1 MNIMPKNNPADIQE
15 FFEKTISDQIHL
27 TAIDPEKRSGLV
39 ARDFGTDANAAAAWA
54 LKLNAEGRNIHY
66 TVNAVRAGVC
76 SKPSKADI
84 IGGRFAH
91 VDIDPPKG
99 EAFTEEQRDDVFAR
113 LLDASPSTIIWSG
126 NGVQALWRLEEGV
139 TVEEVEQTN
148 RGLID
153 AFGGDTGTHDVSRLL
168 RVPGTVNY
176 PDERKATLGR
186 VPTASRLKM
195 TDDGTVS
202 DTQMLLD
209 RYPAPPPPDKAKAQ
223 PRDAVAL
230 RDVELITADDLW
242 LPEAAYL
249 RSLIDAPKG
258 RDRSSDTL
266 HFACEALRQGLSA
279 EQVMG
284 VLLNGGNAISE
295 HCLSQ
300 ADPVR
305 AARRAIEEAQGQ
317 DDVARRQAQREQTR
331 RIGDGSDVVP
341 KSEIYSVSDM
351 LERFVFIKDG
361 SQVADRWRPQS
372 VLSLADFR
380 NATSGSKHMMV
391 KPDGGIKHL
400 QASEVWLGHQDRLEA
415 DALTFRAG
423 AGPMTELPDGPGAAL
438 NLWAPPVREDA
449 PPNWENLASI
459 LVDHIGWLWGE
470 HADAFLDWLAHI
482 EQQPGKLPHF
492 GWLHISRIHGK
503 GRNWISSVLARLWR
517 GNVAAS
523 LDLMAVLDGG
533 FNGRLSR
540 CVLAVVDEINE
551 GGNQSYRHAQ
561 TLRQIVTA
569 EHREINP
576 KYGRMRVEWNAARW
590 LLFSNHTGAIP
601 LGDDDRRF
609 YVVDHD
615 GPPRAAAYYKR
626 LYDVLDEPHLIASV
640 AEFLKQRDIT
650 RFNPGERPPTTAAKA
665 ALIKLNQS
673 EEDALLQELVKRWP
687 VDVISA
693 SELNVYLGYNGVSSR
708 SNRHAMDRHGIVK
721 LRKLRTEHRTE
732 AVYALRNDAD
742 WVSATPDALRAE
754 IGRATDAMKGAALH
768 GE

>member
-1 MNIMPKNNPADIQE
+1 MTNTPNINPADIQE
-15 FFEKTISDQIHL
+15 FCQKTIADQIHL

-39 ARDFGTDANAAAAWA
+39 ARDFGTDVSGAVSWA
-54 LKLNAEGRNIHY
+54 SKLNTDGWNIHY

-84 IGGRFAH
+84 IGPRFAH

-99 EAFTEEQRDDVFAR
+99 EMFTDEQRDDVFAR
-113 LLDASPSTIIWSG
+113 LLDASPSTLIWSG

-139 TVEEVEQTN
+139 TAEEVEQIN
-148 RGLID
+148 RGLVD
-153 AFGGDTGTHDVSRLL
+153 AFGGDMGTHDVSRLL
-168 RVPGTVNY
+168 RVPGTVNH
-176 PDERKATLGR
+176 PDERKRALGR
-186 VPTASRLKM
+186 VPTASCIKM

-202 DTQMLLD
+202 DVQMLLD
-209 RYPAPPPPDKAKAQ
+209 RYPAPPLPDKAKAQ

-242 LPEAAYL
+242 LPEDAYL

-258 RDRSSDTL
+258 GDRSSDTL
-266 HFACEALRQGLSA
+266 HFACEALRQGLTL
-279 EQVMG
+279 EQLMG
-284 VLLNGGNAISE
+284 VLLNGDNAISA

-300 ADPVR
+300 ADPAR
-305 AARRAIEEAQGQ
+305 AARRAIEEAQGEE
-317 DDVARRQAQREQTR
+317 DVARRQAQRERTR

-341 KSEIYSVSDM
+341 KSEIYSLPDM
-351 LERFVFIKDG
+351 VERFVFIKDG
-361 SQVADRWRPQS
+361 SQVSDRWRPQS

-380 NATSGSKHMMV
+380 NATSGSKHLIV

-438 NLWAPPVREDA
+438 NLWTPHIREEA
-449 PPNWENLASI
+449 PPNWEKLASI
-459 LVDHIGWLWGE
+459 FVDHIGWLWGE

-615 GPPRAAAYYKR
+615 GPPRDAAYYKR

-640 AEFLKQRDIT
+640 AEFLKRRDIT

-732 AVYALRNDAD
+732 AVYALRNDAG
-742 WVSATPDALRAE
+742 WVSAIPDALRAE
-754 IGRATDAMKGAALH
+754 IGGATDAMKRAALH

>member
-1 MNIMPKNNPADIQE
+1 MTSIPNINPADIQE
-15 FFEKTISDQIHL
+15 FFQKTIADQMHL
-27 TAIDPEKRSGLV
+27 TAIDPEKRSGLI
-39 ARDFGTDANAAAAWA
+39 ARDFGIDASGAAAWA
-54 LKLNAEGRNIHY
+54 LKLNAQGWNIHY

-84 IGGRFAH
+84 VRPRFAH
-91 VDIDPPKG
+91 LDIDPPKG
-99 EAFTEEQRDDVFAR
+99 EAFTDEQRDAVFAR
-113 LLDASPSTIIWSG
+113 LLDASPSTNIWSG
-126 NGVQALWRLEEGV
+126 NGVQALWRLEDGG
-139 TVEEVEQTN
+139 TVEEVEQIN
-148 RGLID
+148 RGLIA
-153 AFGGDTGTHDVSRLL
+153 AFGGDTGTHDVCRLL
-168 RVPGTVNY
+168 RVPGTVNW
-176 PDERKATLGR
+176 PDERKRSLCR
-186 VPTASRLKM
+186 VPTASCIKV

-202 DTQMLLD
+202 DARMLLD
-209 RYPAPPPPDKAKAQ
+209 RYPAPPLPDKVKAQ
-223 PRDAVAL
+223 PRDVVAM
-230 RDVELITADDLW
+230 RDVELITADDLC
-242 LPEAAYL
+242 LPEGDYV

-258 RDRSSDTL
+258 TDRSADTL
-266 HFACEALRQGLSA
+266 HFACEALRQGLTP

-284 VLLNGGNAISE
+284 VLLNGDNAISE

-305 AARRAIEEAQGQ
+305 AARRAIEEAQGE
-317 DDVARRQAQREQTR
+317 DDVARRQAQRERTR

-341 KSEIYSVSDM
+341 KSEIYSVPDM

-380 NATSGSKHMMV
+380 NATSGSKHMIV
-391 KPDGGIKHL
+391 KPEGGFKLL
-400 QASEVWLGHQDRLEA
+400 QASQVWLEHPGRLEA

-423 AGPMTELPDGPGAAL
+423 AGPMTELPDGPGTAL
-438 NLWAPPVREDA
+438 NLWAPPVREEA
-449 PPNWENLASI
+449 PPSWENLASI
-459 LVDHIGWLWGE
+459 FVGHVGWLWGE
-470 HADAFLDWLAHI
+470 HADAFLDWLAHV
-482 EQQPGKLPHF
+482 EQRPGQLPHF
-492 GWLHISRIHGK
+492 GWLHISRVHGK

-590 LLFSNHTGAIP
+590 LLFSNHTAAIP

-615 GPPRAAAYYKR
+615 GPPRDADYYER
-626 LYDVLDEPHLIASV
+626 LYNVLDEPHFIASV
-640 AEFLKQRDIT
+640 AEFLKRRDIAG
-650 RFNPGERPPTTAAKA
+650 FNPGERPPSTVAKV

-673 EEDALLQELVKRWP
+673 EEDAVLQDIVKRWP

-693 SELNVYLGYNGVSSR
+693 SELNVHLGYNGVSNR

-721 LRKLRTEHRTE
+721 LRKLRTEFRAE

-742 WVSATPDALRAE
+742 WVAATPDALRAE
-754 IGRATDAMKGAALH
+754 IGRATDAMKGGALY
-768 GE
+768 G

>member
-1 MNIMPKNNPADIQE
+1 MSASQQNQTEVIE
-15 FFEKTISDQIHL
+15 FFEKTIADQIHL
-27 TAIDPEKRSGLV
+27 TAIDPDKGRPTIGK
-39 ARDFGTDANAAAAWA
+39 DFRTDTEAASRWA
-54 LKLNAEGRNIHY
+54 LERNAEGYNVY
-66 TVNAVRAGVC
+66 FTVNLVRDGVN

-84 IGGRFAH
+84 EGIRFAH
-91 VDIDPPKG
+91 IDIDPPKG
-99 EAFTEEQRDDVFAR
+99 VASFTPLERAAAYER
-113 LLDASPSTIIWSG
+113 LKAASPSIIIWSG
-126 NGVQALWRLEEGV
+126 NGWQGFWRVDDGV
-139 TVEEVEQTN
+139 SIDKVERIN
-148 RGLID
+148 RGLIQ
-153 AFGGDTGTHDVSRLL
+153 ALGGDKGTHDASRLL
-168 RVPGTVNY
+168 RVPGLTNW
-176 PDERKATLGR
+176 PNEDKRGIGR
-186 VPTASRLKM
+186 VPALSRIAVEDL
-195 TDDGTVS
+195 GTVS
-202 DTQMLLD
+202 DVQMLLD
-209 RYPAPPPPDKAKAQ
+209 RYPALPPPDKTKAQ

-230 RDVELITADDLW
+230 RDVELMTADDLW
-242 LPEAAYL
+242 LQEDAYL

-266 HFACEALRQGLSA
+266 HFACEALRQGLTP
-279 EQVMG
+279 EQVTG
-284 VLLNGGNAISE
+284 VLLNGDNAISE

-300 ADPVR
+300 ADPAR
-305 AARRAIEEAQGQ
+305 AARRAIEEAQGE
-317 DDVARRQAQREQTR
+317 DDVARRQAQRERTR

-341 KSEIYSVSDM
+341 KSEIYSVPDM
-351 LERFVFIKDG
+351 VERFVFIKDG

-380 NATSGSKHMMV
+380 NATSGSKHMIV
-391 KPDGGIKHL
+391 KPDGGLKHL

-438 NLWAPPVREDA
+438 NLWAPPIRATA
-449 PPNWENLASI
+449 PPNWEKLASI
-459 LVDHIGWLWGE
+459 FVGHVGWLWGE
-470 HADAFLDWLAHI
+470 HTDAFLDWLAHI

-523 LDLMAVLDGG
+523 LDLMAVLEGG
-533 FNGRLSR
+533 FNNRLSR

-615 GPPRAAAYYKR
+615 GPPRDVAYYKH
-626 LYDVLDEPHLIASV
+626 LYDVLEEPDLIASV
-640 AEFLKQRDIT
+640 AEFLKRRDIA

-693 SELNVYLGYNGVSSR
+693 SELNGLLGSYGVSGR

-721 LRKLRTEHRTE
+721 LRKIRTEFRTE
-732 AVYALRNDAD
+732 AVYAVRKDAD
-742 WVSATPDALRAE
+742 WVAATSDALRAE
-754 IGRATDAMKGAALH
+754 ISRATDAMKKEALH
-768 GE
+768 DE

>member
-1 MNIMPKNNPADIQE
+1 MTALQQNPIEVRE
-15 FFEKTISDQIHL
+15 FFQKTIPDQTHL
-27 TAIDPEKRSGLV
+27 TAIEPDKGRPTIGK
-39 ARDFGTDANAAAAWA
+39 DFGTDTELACKWA
-54 LKLNAEGRNIHY
+54 LERNAEGYNVY
-66 TVNAVRAGVC
+66 FTVNLVRDGVN

-84 IGGRFAH
+84 EGIRFGH

-99 EAFTEEQRDDVFAR
+99 VASFTPLERAAAYER
-113 LLDASPSTIIWSG
+113 LKAASPSIIIWSG
-126 NGVQALWRLEEGV
+126 NGWQGFWRVDDGV
-139 TVEEVEQTN
+139 SIDEVERIN
-148 RGLID
+148 RGLIT
-153 AFGGDTGTHDVSRLL
+153 ALRGDKGTHDASRLL
-168 RVPGTVNY
+168 RVPGLTNW
-176 PDERKATLGR
+176 PNEDKRRIGR
-186 VPTASRLKM
+186 VPALSRIVVE
-195 TDDGTVS
+195 DFGTVS
-202 DTQMLLD
+202 DVQILLD
-209 RYPAPPPPDKAKAQ
+209 RYPAPPLPDKAKAQ
-223 PRDAVAL
+223 PRDAVAMG
-230 RDVELITADDLW
+230 DVELITADDLG
-242 LPEAAYL
+242 LPEGAYL
-249 RSLIDAPKG
+249 RRLIDAPKG
-258 RDRSSDTL
+258 EDRSSDTL

-284 VLLNGGNAISE
+284 VLLNGDNAISA
-295 HCLSQ
+295 HCLSE
-300 ADPVR
+300 ADPQR
-305 AARRAIEEAQGQ
+305 AARRAIARAQNE
-317 DDVARRQAQREQTR
+317 DDVARRQAQRERTR

-341 KSEIYSVSDM
+341 KSEIYSVPDM
-351 LERFVFIKDG
+351 VERFVFIKDG
-361 SQVADRWRPQS
+361 SQVSDRWRPQS

-380 NATSGSKHMMV
+380 NATSGSKHMIV
-391 KPDGGIKHL
+391 KPDGGLKQV
-400 QASEVWLGHQDRLEA
+400 QASEVWLGHADRLEA

-438 NLWAPPVREDA
+438 NLWASPAREEA
-449 PPNWENLASI
+449 PPNWEKLASI
-459 LVDHIGWLWGE
+459 FVDHIGWLWGE

-615 GPPRAAAYYKR
+615 GPPRDAAYYKR
-626 LYDVLDEPHLIASV
+626 LYDVLDEPQLIASV
-640 AEFLKQRDIT
+640 AEFLKRRDIA

-693 SELNVYLGYNGVSSR
+693 SELNTYLGHNGVSSR

-721 LRKLRTEHRTE
+721 LRKVRTEFRAE

-754 IGRATDAMKGAALH
+754 IGRATDAIKGAALH

>member
-1 MNIMPKNNPADIQE
+1 MTNIPNINAADIQE
-15 FFEKTISDQIHL
+15 FCHKTIADQMHL
-27 TAIDPEKRSGLV
+27 TAIDPEKRSSLI
-39 ARDFGTDANAAAAWA
+39 ARDFGTDVSAAVSWA
-54 LKLNAEGRNIHY
+54 SKLNADGWNIYY
-66 TVNAVRAGVC
+66 TVNAVHSGVY

-84 IGGRFAH
+84 SCPRFAH

-99 EAFTEEQRDDVFAR
+99 EAFTDEQRDEVFAR
-113 LLDASPSTIIWSG
+113 LLDASPCTIIWSG
-126 NGVQALWRLEEGV
+126 NGVQALWRLEDCV
-139 TVEEVEQTN
+139 TVEDVEEIN

-153 AFGGDTGTHDVSRLL
+153 AFGGDTGTHDISRLL
-168 RVPGTVNY
+168 RLPGTVNY
-176 PDERKATLGR
+176 PDERKRALGR
-186 VPTASRLKM
+186 VPTASCIKM

-202 DTQMLLD
+202 DAQMLLE
-209 RYPAPPPPDKAKAQ
+209 RYPAPPLPNKVKAQ
-223 PRDAVAL
+223 PRDAVVL
-230 RDVELITADDLW
+230 HDVELITADDLG
-242 LPEAAYL
+242 LTADAYL
-249 RSLIDAPKG
+249 RSIIEAPK
-258 RDRSSDTL
+258 RKDRSSDTL
-266 HFACEALRQGLSA
+266 HFACEALRQGLTP
-279 EQVMG
+279 EQVKG
-284 VLLNGGNAISE
+284 VLLNGANAISE
-295 HCLSQ
+295 HCLAQ
-300 ADPVR
+300 ADPAR
-305 AARRAIEEAQGQ
+305 AARRAIEEAQGE
-317 DDVARRQAQREQTR
+317 DDVARRQAQRERTR

-341 KSEIYSVSDM
+341 KSEIYSVPDM
-351 LERFVFIKDG
+351 LDRFVFIKDG

-372 VLSLADFR
+372 VLSLADYR
-380 NATSGSKHMMV
+380 NATSGSKHTV
-391 KPDGGIKHL
+391 IKPDGGIKHL
-400 QASEVWLGHQDRLEA
+400 QASEVWLGHQERLEA

-423 AGPMTELPDGPGAAL
+423 AGSMTELPDGPGAAL
-438 NLWAPPVREDA
+438 NLWAPPAREEA
-449 PPNWENLASI
+449 RPNWENIASI
-459 LVDHIGWLWGE
+459 FVDHIGWLWGE
-470 HADAFLDWLAHI
+470 HTDAFLDWLAHI

-523 LDLMAVLDGG
+523 LDLMAVLEGG
-533 FNGRLSR
+533 FNNRLSR

-615 GPPRAAAYYKR
+615 GPPRDAAYYER
-626 LYDVLDEPHLIASV
+626 LYDVLDEPDLIASV
-640 AEFLKQRDIT
+640 AEFLKRRDIA

-673 EEDALLQELVKRWP
+673 EEDALLQDLVKRWP

-693 SELNVYLGYNGVSSR
+693 SELNGLLGSYGVSSR
-708 SNRHAMDRHGIVK
+708 SNRYAMDRHGIVK
-721 LRKLRTEHRTE
+721 LRKVRTEFRTE

-742 WVSATPDALRAE
+742 WVAATSDALRAE
-754 IGRATDAMKGAALH
+754 ISRTTDAMKGAALH

>member
-1 MNIMPKNNPADIQE
+1 MVKPQPSDVLK
-15 FFEKTISDQIHL
+15 FFQMTIADQIHL
-27 TAIDPEKRSGLV
+27 AAIDPEKRSGLV
-39 ARDFGTDANAAAAWA
+39 ACDFGTDASAATAWA

-76 SKPSKADI
+76 SKPSNADI
-84 IGGRFAH
+84 IRPRFAH

-99 EAFTEEQRDDVFAR
+99 TMYTDDQQNELFAR
-113 LLDASPSTIIWSG
+113 LWDASPSTITWSG
-126 NGVQALWRLEEGV
+126 NGVQALWRLEDGV
-139 TVEEVEQTN
+139 TAEEVEQIN

-153 AFGGDTGTHDVSRLL
+153 ALGGDKGTHDLSRLL
-168 RVPGTVNY
+168 RVPGTVNW
-176 PDERKATLGR
+176 PDERKRALGR
-186 VPTASRLKM
+186 VPMASCIKK
-195 TDDGTVS
+195 TDDGTVC
-202 DTQMLLD
+202 DVQMLID
-209 RYPAPPPPDKAKAQ
+209 RYPAPPPSDKAKAQ
-223 PRDAVAL
+223 PHDAVAI
-230 RDVELITADDLW
+230 RSGELITAEDLG
-242 LPEAAYL
+242 LPEDAYL
-249 RSLIDAPKG
+249 RSLIVTPKG
-258 RDRSSDTL
+258 EDRSSDTL

-284 VLLNGGNAISE
+284 VLLNGDNAISS

-300 ADPVR
+300 ADPTR
-305 AARRAIEEAQGQ
+305 AARRAIEKAQGE
-317 DDVARRQAQREQTR
+317 DDVARRQAQRERTR

-341 KSEIYSVSDM
+341 KSELYSVRDM
-351 LERFVFIKDG
+351 VERFVFIKDG

-372 VLSLADFR
+372 VLSLTDFR
-380 NATSGSKHMMV
+380 NATSGSKHAIV

-400 QASEVWLGHQDRLEA
+400 QAAEVWLQHQDRLEA

-423 AGPMTELPDGPGAAL
+423 ARPMTDLPDGPGVAL
-438 NLWAPPVREDA
+438 NLWAPPVREEA
-449 PPNWENLASI
+449 PPNWGNLASI
-459 LVDHIGWLWGE
+459 FVDHIGWLWGE

-523 LDLMAVLDGG
+523 LDLMAVLEGG
-533 FNGRLSR
+533 FNNRLSR
-540 CVLAVVDEINE
+540 CVLAIVDEINE

-615 GPPRAAAYYKR
+615 GPPRDAEYYMR
-626 LYDVLDEPHLIASV
+626 LYDVIDEPRLVASV
-640 AEFLKQRDIT
+640 AEFLKRRDIT

-673 EEDALLQELVKRWP
+673 EEDAVLQDLVKRWP

-693 SELNVYLGYNGVSSR
+693 SELNAHLGFGGVSSR
-708 SNRHAMDRHGIVK
+708 SNRHAMDRQGIVK
-721 LRKLRTEHRTE
+721 LRKVRTEFRVE

-742 WVSATPDALRAE
+742 WVAATPDALRAE
-754 IGRATDAMKGAALH
+754 IGRETNAMKEAVLH
-768 GE
+768 GEC

>member
-1 MNIMPKNNPADIQE
+1 MTVLQQNPIE
-15 FFEKTISDQIHL
+15 VRKFFQKTIPDQTHL
-27 TAIDPEKRSGLV
+27 TAIDPDKGRPTIGRDFRMDTEAACRWALERNADGYNVYFTVNL
-39 ARDFGTDANAAAAWA
+39 ARDG
-54 LKLNAEGRNIHY
+54 
-66 TVNAVRAGVC
+66 VN

-84 IGGRFAH
+84 EGIRFGH

-99 EAFTEEQRDDVFAR
+99 VPSFTPEQREAAYER
-113 LLDASPSTIIWSG
+113 LKAASPSIIIWSG
-126 NGVQALWRLEEGV
+126 NGWQGLFRLDDGV
-139 TVEEVEQTN
+139 TIDEVEQIN
-148 RGLID
+148 RVLLKGLD
-153 AFGGDTGTHDVSRLL
+153 GDKGTHDASRLL
-168 RVPGTVNY
+168 RVPGLINW
-176 PDERKATLGR
+176 PNEDKRRIGR
-186 VPTASRLKM
+186 VPALSRIVIEDL
-195 TDDGTVS
+195 GTVS
-202 DTQMLLD
+202 DVQMLLD
-209 RYPAPPPPDKAKAQ
+209 RYPAPPPLDKTKAQ

-230 RDVELITADDLW
+230 RDVHLITADDLG
-242 LPEAAYL
+242 LAPDHYL

-258 RDRSSDTL
+258 KDRSADTL
-266 HFACEALRQGLSA
+266 HFACEALRQGLAS

-284 VLLNGGNAISE
+284 VLLNGDNAISA

-300 ADPVR
+300 ADPAR
-305 AARRAIEEAQGQ
+305 AARRAIEEAQGE
-317 DDVARRQAQREQTR
+317 DDVARRQAQRERTR
-331 RIGDGSDVVP
+331 RIGEGSDVVP
-341 KSEIYSVSDM
+341 KSEIYSVPDM
-351 LERFVFIKDG
+351 VERFVFIKDG
-361 SQVADRWRPQS
+361 SQVSDRWRPQS
-372 VLSLADFR
+372 VLSLGDFR
-380 NATSGSKHMMV
+380 NATSGSKHMIV
-391 KPDGGIKHL
+391 KPDGGLKQV
-400 QASEVWLGHQDRLEA
+400 QASEVWLGHADRLEA

-459 LVDHIGWLWGE
+459 FVGHVGWLWGE

-492 GWLHISRIHGK
+492 GYLHISRIHGK

-540 CVLAVVDEINE
+540 CLLAVVDEINE

-576 KYGRMRVEWNAARW
+576 KYGRMRVEWNATRW

-615 GPPRAAAYYKR
+615 GPPRDAAYYKH
-626 LYDVLDEPHLIASV
+626 LYDVLDEPDLIASV
-640 AEFLKQRDIT
+640 AEFLKRRDIS

-673 EEDALLQELVKRWP
+673 EEDALLQDLVMRWP

-693 SELNVYLGYNGVSSR
+693 SELNAYLGYNGVSSR

-721 LRKLRTEHRTE
+721 LRKVRTEFRTE

-742 WVSATPDALRAE
+742 WVAATPDALRAE
-754 IGRATDAMKGAALH
+754 IGGATDAMKGAALH
-768 GE
+768 DE

>member
-1 MNIMPKNNPADIQE
+1 MTEPQQTPIEVRK
-15 FFEKTISDQIHL
+15 FFNKTIPDQMHL
-27 TAIDPEKRSGLV
+27 TAIDPNKIRPTIGK
-39 ARDFGTDANAAAAWA
+39 DFGTDAEAACRWA
-54 LKLNAEGRNIHY
+54 LERNAEGYNVY
-66 TVNAVRAGVC
+66 FTVNLVRDGVN

-84 IGGRFAH
+84 EGIRFAH
-91 VDIDPPKG
+91 VDIDPPKRV
-99 EAFTEEQRDDVFAR
+99 ASFTPEQREAAYER
-113 LLDASPSTIIWSG
+113 LKAAAPSIIIWSG
-126 NGVQALWRLEEGV
+126 NGWQGFWRVDDGV
-139 TVEEVEQTN
+139 SIDEVERIN
-148 RGLID
+148 RGLIQ
-153 AFGGDTGTHDVSRLL
+153 AHGGDKGTHDASRLL
-168 RVPGTVNY
+168 RVPGLTNW
-176 PDERKATLGR
+176 PNEDKRRIGR
-186 VPTASRLKM
+186 VPALSRIVVEDL
-195 TDDGTVS
+195 GTVS
-202 DTQMLLD
+202 DVQILLD
-209 RYPAPPPPDKAKAQ
+209 RYPAPPLPDKAKAQ
-223 PRDAVAL
+223 PRDAFAMG
-230 RDVELITADDLW
+230 DVELITADDLG
-242 LPEAAYL
+242 LPEDAYL
-249 RSLIDAPKG
+249 RSLIVTPKG
-258 RDRSSDTL
+258 EDRSSDTL
-266 HFACEALRQGLSA
+266 HFACEALRQGLAS

-284 VLLNGGNAISE
+284 VLLNGGNAISA
-295 HCLSQ
+295 HCLSE
-300 ADPVR
+300 ADPQR
-305 AARRAIEEAQGQ
+305 AARRAIAKAQCEE
-317 DDVARRQAQREQTR
+317 DVARRQAQRERTR

-341 KSEIYSVSDM
+341 KSEIYTVPDM
-351 LERFVFIKDG
+351 VERFVFIKDG
-361 SQVADRWRPQS
+361 SQVSDRWRPQS

-380 NATSGSKHMMV
+380 NATSGSKHMIV
-391 KPDGGIKHL
+391 KPDGGLKQV
-400 QASEVWLGHQDRLEA
+400 QASEVWLGHADRLEA

-438 NLWAPPVREDA
+438 NLWASPVREEA

-459 LVDHIGWLWGE
+459 FVDHIGWLWGD

-615 GPPRAAAYYKR
+615 GPPRDAAYYKR
-626 LYDVLDEPHLIASV
+626 LYEVLDDPHLIASV
-640 AEFLKQRDIT
+640 AEFLKRRDIS

-742 WVSATPDALRAE
+742 WVSAAPDALRAE